1 MGDLTKSTF
10 PMAVYKLLPT
20 LLITTTDL
28 SLMSHMKEYHTTQ
41 KLRLTNPT
49 QPQHTSQS
57 HIQLHITLKTEHLYS
72 SINQTIYSK
81 DTCVECE
88 EKIKLRNEVFGL
100 IVV

>member
-1 MGDLTKSTF
+1 
-10 PMAVYKLLPT
+10 MAVYKLLPT

-41 KLRLTNPT
+41 KLRPTNPT

-57 HIQLHITLKTEHLYS
+57 HTQLHCTTQPQHHITLKTEHIYS